1 MAREIRII
9 KESRMYHEEE
19 DILPEAWGEVP
30 PKHVVGQ
37 AKMDELTSA
46 HRIEERLEAFLES
59 HPEWHER
66 LIKAKKAALAKA
78 ESHGGVIM
86 VGSLAAITLL
96 AATTGG
102 IIIHERHHKYKKK

>member
-9 KESRMYHEEE
+9 KETQIYRDEE
-19 DILPEAWGEVP
+19 DTLPEAWGEVP
-30 PKHVVGQ
+30 PKHLVGQ

-46 HRIEERLEAFLES
+46 HKIEERLEAFLAS

-66 LIKAKKAALAKA
+66 LVKAKQAALAKA
-78 ESHGGVIM
+78 EAHGGVLM
-86 VGSLAAITLL
+86 VGSVAAITLL

-102 IIIHERHHKYKKK
+102 IIIHERHHKHKKK